1 MFFCLHASLAF
12 AVKGEFVAVHLEP
25 ILLPDRAVQ
34 IGIHRNPVEIDDRAA
49 GVANKVTVRGGN
61 GVKPLLSMD
70 DAYALNGPLTLK
82 EKQVPVHGSQT
93 QVGWAGFKAW

>member
-1 MFFCLHASLAF
+1 M
-12 AVKGEFVAVHLEP
+12 AVHLEP

-61 GVKPLLSMD
+61 GVKPFLSMD
-70 DAYALNGPLTLK
+70 DAYALNGPLPLEK
-82 EKQVPVHGSQT
+82 KQVPVHRAQT
-93 QVGWAGFKAW
+93 